1 VPALTKAGIE
11 GFTWHSLRH
20 SFASRLVMAGVDLRT
35 VQELLGHQSAT
46 MTQRYAH
53 LSPEHQLD
61 AVRKLDSGGRS
72 AIRTATS
79 PEDAKTAARAV
90 GQVGDVLEEK
100 SGGAWNRT
108 TDLGIMRPSL

>member
-1 VPALTKAGIE
+1 VPALKQAGID

-20 SFASRLVMAGVDLRT
+20 TFASRLVMAGVPLRT
-35 VQELLGHQSAT
+35 VQELLGHQSAS
-46 MTQRYAH
+46 MTLRYAH

-61 AVRKLDSGGRS
+61 AVRKLDSGGRT
-72 AIRTATS
+72 ATRTATS
-79 PEDAKTAARAV
+79 PQDAKTAARGG
-90 GQVGDVLEEK
+90 GQPVDPASEN